1 MSSGGEMFTNLLDII
16 KNTGAEEVEAESS
29 HLRSRRQS
37 LRKSFHDRVR
47 KSCGTEEEKHKGQT

>member
-1 MSSGGEMFTNLLDII
+1 MFTNLLDII

-47 KSCGTEEEKHKGQT
+47 KSCGTEEEKYKGQT

>member
-1 MSSGGEMFTNLLDII
+1 MFTNLLDII
-16 KNTGAEEVEAESS
+16 KNTRAEEAEPESS

-47 KSCGTEEEKHKGQT
+47 KSCSNEEDKAK